1 MQMTRI
7 GFAAQTLCVLI
18 ALAAGCSEPK
28 GPRTAKSPDPTV
40 SIPAI
45 KTDVQNRDQKDVAQ
59 MVANL
64 NDDDPAVRFYS
75 VQGLRRLTGDDFGY
89 RYYENEEARAPAV
102 ARWKQWLKQRVVQTA
117 GRS

>member
-1 MQMTRI
+1 MEMTRI
-7 GFAAQTLCVLI
+7 DFAAQTVCVLC
-18 ALAAGCSEPK
+18 ALAVGCTESK
-28 GPRTAKSPDPTV
+28 GPRTVKNPDPTV

-102 ARWKQWLKQRVVQTA
+102 ARWNQWLKQRVVQTV